1 MMKKRT
7 LLVYLLSI
15 LLLLEGCIR
24 PDPSHPLGTVVGTE
38 SATLPLYEPPSE
50 HYYTGAVYVY
60 QTEVDESCLTTELSM
75 TYLILANKVHLLGA
89 DHAPAALSRLD
100 ASIVIE
106 WQEKIDG
113 LYLESTAA
121 RALYEM
127 IEEMK
132 HAGVSDIWVTSAY
145 RDYEYQK
152 RIFNDNKKKE
162 LTISEKTYEFFGY
175 EYIYNTYVSKGLSKL
190 SPADAEKVALSY
202 SAAPGSSE
210 HQTGLCVDFTTQS
223 LWGDLNTEFENTEAF
238 AWLAENAYKFGFI
251 LRYPKE
257 KQDITGYTYE
267 PWHYRFVGR
276 EAATDIYYSNLT
288 LEEYLG
294 AVSA

>member
-1 MMKKRT
+1 MMKKRF
-7 LLVYLLSI
+7 LLVVLLSV
-15 LLLLEGCIR
+15 LLLLEGCIQ
-24 PDPSHPLGTVVGTE
+24 PDPSHPLGTAAKTNA
-38 SATLPLYEPPSE
+38 ATLPSYEPPSD
-50 HYYTGAVYVY
+50 HYYTGEVYVY
-60 QTEVDESCLTTELSM
+60 QTEVDESCLTTDLNM
-75 TYLILANKVHLLGA
+75 AYLILANKIHVLGA
-89 DHAPAALSRLD
+89 DYEPASISRLG

-106 WQEKIDG
+106 WQEKIEG

-121 RALYEM
+121 RALHEM

-145 RDYEYQK
+145 RDYDYQK
-152 RIFNDNKKKE
+152 KVFNDNKKKE
-162 LTISEKTYEFFGY
+162 LTISEKTYDFFGY
-175 EYIYNTYVSKGLSKL
+175 EYIYNTYLSKGLDKL
-190 SPADAEKVALSY
+190 SHADAEKVALSY
-202 SAAPGSSE
+202 SAAPGTSE

-223 LWGDLNTEFENTEAF
+223 LWGDLNTEFENTDAF

-257 KQDITGYTYE
+257 KEDITGYTYE

-276 EAATDIYYSNLT
+276 DAATDIHYSNQT

-294 AVSA
+294 AVQS

>member
-1 MMKKRT
+1 MKKRI
-7 LLVYLLSI
+7 LLVGLLAV
-15 LLLLEGCIR
+15 LLLLESCIQ
-24 PDPSHPLGTVVGTE
+24 PDPSHPLGTATKTDA
-38 SATLPLYEPPSE
+38 ATLPPYEPPSE
-50 HYYTGAVYVY
+50 HYYTSAIYVY
-60 QTEVDESCLTTELSM
+60 QTEVDEDCLTTELNM
-75 TYLILANKVHLLGA
+75 AYLILANKMHVLGA
-89 DHAPAALSRLD
+89 DHAPASISRLD

-113 LYLESTAA
+113 LYLETTAA

-127 IEEMK
+127 MDEMK
-132 HAGVSDIWVTSAY
+132 HAGVTDIWVTSAY

-152 RIFNDNKKKE
+152 RIFNENVKKE
-162 LTISEKTYEFFGY
+162 LTISERTYEFFGY
-175 EYIYNTYVSKGLSKL
+175 EYIYDTYLSKGLTKL
-190 SPADAEKVALSY
+190 SQADAERIALSY

-223 LWGDLNTEFENTEAF
+223 LWGDLNVEFENTEAF
-238 AWLAENAYKFGFI
+238 AWLSQNAYKFGFI

-257 KQDITGYTYE
+257 KEDITGYTYE

-276 EAATDIYYSNLT
+276 EAATDIHYSNQT

-294 AVSA
+294 AVQA